1 VAKLVAGIVEGGD
14 AFRERIGAGIARDEA
29 QPFARAQRQHPETQF
44 EDELAAAGVT
54 GIPLGVGPQ
63 VGGATRRRREPGHS
77 RLRGAR
83 SGMGRGS

>member
-1 VAKLVAGIVEGGD
+1 MAKLVAGIVEGGD
-14 AFRERIGAGIARDEA
+14 AFRERIGAGI
-29 QPFARAQRQHPETQF
+29 ARAQRQHPETQF